1 MAESK
6 ISLTQEGNLCK
17 IIYDRK
23 NQYYKLIAFF
33 VIYEVAS

>member
-6 ISLTQEGNLCK
+6 LSLTQEGNLCK
-17 IIYDRK
+17 IIYDRI

-33 VIYEVAS
+33 VIYKVAL

>member
-6 ISLTQEGNLCK
+6 LSLREEGNLCK
-17 IIYDRK
+17 IICDRI

-33 VIYEVAS
+33 VIYKVAL